1 VAERHVVCSSSSK
14 VVLVLFSF
22 LVRDWI
28 TAAVRIAEMSILVVF
43 VVGNVGSGDD
53 MVLGT
58 DVIELYTERE

>member
-1 VAERHVVCSSSSK
+1 
-14 VVLVLFSF
+14 VLVLFSF